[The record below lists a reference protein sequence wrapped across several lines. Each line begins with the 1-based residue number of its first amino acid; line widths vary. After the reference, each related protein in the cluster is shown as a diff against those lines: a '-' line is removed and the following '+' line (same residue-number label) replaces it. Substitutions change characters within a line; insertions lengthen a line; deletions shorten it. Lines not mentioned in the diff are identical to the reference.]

1 MVVLI
6 WIVFLVVGKESIQ
19 VYTLFEVFNSL
30 QASQVLQELEVSVNV
45 QACSDESVPV
55 DAL

>member
-6 WIVFLVVGKESIQ
+6 WIVFLVVGKECIK
-19 VYTLFEVFNSL
+19 VYTLFEVLNSF
-30 QASQVLQELEVSVNV
+30 QASQVLQELEVPVHIEAGSN
-45 QACSDESVPV
+45 ESVPV

>member
-6 WIVFLVVGKESIQ
+6 WIVFLVVGKESIE
-19 VYTLFEVFNSL
+19 VYTLFEVLNSL

-45 QACSDESVPV
+45 QACSDNSVPV